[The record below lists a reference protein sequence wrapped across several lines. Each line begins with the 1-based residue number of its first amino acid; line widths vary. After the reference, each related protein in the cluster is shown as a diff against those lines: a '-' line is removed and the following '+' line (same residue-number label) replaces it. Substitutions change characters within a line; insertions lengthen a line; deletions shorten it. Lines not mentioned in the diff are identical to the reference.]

1 MASCCITDDTAA
13 RPCPD
18 CAATGAVVGAAPV
31 RAHRPTAE
39 EGPWQYCSSPACE
52 VLFYLDDR
60 VVKEDEARARVG
72 EKALSAPEPVCFCF
86 AHTTADIVADVTTHG
101 TSTIKSSIQEAVA
114 HGSCACEHLNP
125 SGRCCLGAV
134 NRAIKTADA
143 DRRPS
148 PAATAAGGG

>member
-1 MASCCITDDTAA
+1 MASCCTTDNTAA
-13 RPCPD
+13 RPCPN

-39 EGPWQYCSSPACE
+39 EGLWQYCSSPACE

-60 VVKEDEARARVG
+60 VIQEDEAAARVG
-72 EKALSAPEPVCFCF
+72 DKALGASEPVCFCF
-86 AHTTADIVADVTTHG
+86 AHTAEDIVAEVTIHG

-114 HGSCACEHLNP
+114 DGSCACEHLNP

-134 NRAIKTADA
+134 NRAIQTTQA
-143 DRRPS
+143 DRPPS
-148 PAATAAGGG
+148 WTTAAENAS